1 MLELEDLVGV
11 LNWSGRVFSG
21 SFELELEK
29 GLLPFRSRTQTP
41 IYRRIAADAVKA
53 AARRAVLTST
63 SRNGRQTP
71 SAATESVSKTKYHFE
86 EANLKLPSC

>member
-1 MLELEDLVGV
+1 MLELEDLAGV

-29 GLLPFRSRTQTP
+29 ELLPFRSRTQTP

-53 AARRAVLTST
+53 AVRLAVLTSI
-63 SRNGRQTP
+63 SRNDRQTP
-71 SAATESVSKTKYHFE
+71 ASATESAPKRSRR
-86 EANLKLPSC
+86 ADPSR